1 MEVKINKEIRDYTEN
16 IYFGLSLRQFICSL
30 LGCATAIFFYFTLKS
45 HVDNETLSW
54 ICMIS
59 VVPFAFVGFV
69 KYNGMTA
76 EQFLIAFIESEIL
89 TSKKLT
95 FNPTNYYYELV
106 KDEIEGGKKNA
117 KNNKKSICSGQG
129 KVWYS

>member
-30 LGCATAIFFYFTLKS
+30 LGCIIAVFFYFTFKS
-45 HVDNETLSW
+45 YVDNETLSW
-54 ICMIS
+54 ICMLS
-59 VVPFAFVGFV
+59 VVPFAFIGFV

-95 FNPTNYYYELV
+95 FNSNNYYYELI
-106 KDEIEGGKKNA
+106 KDEIEGGKKNV

-129 KVWYS
+129 KV

>member
-30 LGCATAIFFYFTLKS
+30 LGCIMAVFFYFKLKLYL
-45 HVDNETLSW
+45 DTETLSW
-54 ICMIS
+54 VCVLS
-59 VVPFAFVGFV
+59 VVPFAFIGFV

-76 EQFLIAFIESEIL
+76 EQFLIAFIKSEIL

-106 KDEIEGGKKNA
+106 KDKMEGGKKSD
-117 KNNKKSICSGQG
+117 KNDKKSICTGQG
-129 KVWYS
+129 NI

>member
-1 MEVKINKEIRDYTEN
+1 MEVKIDKEIRDYTEN
-16 IYFGLSLRQFICSL
+16 IYFRLSLWQFICSL
-30 LGCATAIFFYFTLKS
+30 LGCIMAVFFYFTFKS
-45 HVDNETLSW
+45 HLDNETLSW

-117 KNNKKSICSGQG
+117 KNNKKSICSR
-129 KVWYS
+129 

>member
-1 MEVKINKEIRDYTEN
+1 MAV
-16 IYFGLSLRQFICSL
+16 
-30 LGCATAIFFYFTLKS
+30 FFYFTFKS
-45 HVDNETLSW
+45 HLDNETLSW

-117 KNNKKSICSGQG
+117 KNNKKSICLR
-129 KVWYS
+129 

>member
-30 LGCATAIFFYFTLKS
+30 LGCAAAVFFYFTLKS

-106 KDEIEGGKKNA
+106 KDEIEGGKKNV

-129 KVWYS
+129 KV

>member
-30 LGCATAIFFYFTLKS
+30 LGCAVAIFFYFTLKS
-45 HVDNETLSW
+45 HVDNEALSW

-76 EQFLIAFIESEIL
+76 EQFLIAFIESEVL

-95 FNPTNYYYELV
+95 FNSTNYYYELV
-106 KDEIEGGKKNA
+106 NDEIEGGNKNA
-117 KNNKKSICSGQG
+117 KDNKKSICSGQG
-129 KVWYS
+129 KV